1 MYFFN
6 DKIKKIGFV
15 IEYGEIFLD
24 TESLKPFKEVAIPH
38 DTKSLNSQVKL
49 VRLWNQSFSLTEDAK
64 SEFKSLESEIK
75 KLVVVVI
82 DESQPLELKTDASD
96 IALPAALNQSGRL
109 VAFFSRTLHGSEL
122 KHSPA
127 EKSAITDAVN
137 HWKNFL
143 ANHHFTL
150 KLIKSL

>member
-1 MYFFN
+1 M
-6 DKIKKIGFV
+6 
-15 IEYGEIFLD
+15 EYGENSLD

-38 DTKSLNSQVKL
+38 DAKSLNSQVKL

-96 IALPAALNQSGRL
+96 IALAAALNQSGRL
-109 VAFFSRTLHGSEL
+109 VAFFFENSSWIWIKAFTCWEKCYHRCCKTLEKFSCKSPFYL
-122 KHSPA
+122 K
-127 EKSAITDAVN
+127 TD
-137 HWKNFL
+137 K
-143 ANHHFTL
+143 
-150 KLIKSL
+150 KSLSFM

>member
-1 MYFFN
+1 M
-6 DKIKKIGFV
+6 
-15 IEYGEIFLD
+15 
-24 TESLKPFKEVAIPH
+24 
-38 DTKSLNSQVKL
+38 
-49 VRLWNQSFSLTEDAK
+49 WNQSFSLTEYAK

-82 DESQPLELKTDASD
+82 DESQPLELKTNVSD
-96 IALPAALNQSGRL
+96 IALAAALNQSGRP

-122 KHSPA
+122 NHSPS
-127 EKSAITDAVN
+127 EKRASAITDAIK

>member
-1 MYFFN
+1 M
-6 DKIKKIGFV
+6 
-15 IEYGEIFLD
+15 
-24 TESLKPFKEVAIPH
+24 
-38 DTKSLNSQVKL
+38 
-49 VRLWNQSFSLTEDAK
+49 WNQSFSLTEDAK

-127 EKSAITDAVN
+127 EKSAITDAVK